1 MAKILYCGDCAVQTG
16 FGRVAEN
23 ILPML
28 AKEHEVVV
36 LAVNYWGDP
45 HDFSFRLYPA
55 MIGGSDPFG
64 SHRIAE
70 VLQKEKP
77 DMVLAVNDIWI
88 VNKLW
93 ERAKPLKEE
102 LGFKWYGYFPVDS
115 YGFFPDVF
123 KPCHEWD
130 GMGTY
135 TQFGMQEVRKA
146 GCDLPCDV
154 IPHGINREHFYKLDK
169 AACREEFKLSD
180 ELFIVFNGN
189 RNQPRKRIDLTI
201 RGFLKFAEGKPD
213 ARLWLHMGKKDQ
225 GWDIIPLF
233 KRMAREYGMDPTE
246 KLILTS
252 SQFDVTKCLPIAAL
266 NRAYNCADVGVNT
279 CIGEGWGLVNFEHAA
294 TGVAQVVP
302 DHTSMK
308 EVFSGIPRI
317 PVESWEVDRNY
328 GLDRG
333 QPSPDGLADIL
344 SHYYEHRDDLEKV
357 ADWCFDMTQQDV
369 FLWDTIG
376 EAFLTVINR
385 TLVAAPKAPR
395 KRKIQEA

>member
-45 HDFSFRLYPA
+45 HDLPFRLYPA
-55 MIGGSDPFG
+55 MSGGHDPYG

-88 VNKLW
+88 LNNLW
-93 ERAKPLKEE
+93 ERAKGLREE

-115 YGFFPDVF
+115 YGFFPKVF
-123 KPCHEWD
+123 ESCHEWD

-135 TQFGMQEVRKA
+135 TQFGLQEVRKA
-146 GCDLPCDV
+146 GCEMPCDV
-154 IPHGINREHFYKLDK
+154 IPHGIDRDSFFKLDK
-169 AACREEFKLSD
+169 AECREEFNLD
-180 ELFIVFNGN
+180 PDLFVVFNGN
-189 RNQPRKRIDLTI
+189 RNQPRKRIDITI
-201 RGFLKFAEGKPD
+201 RGFLKFAEDKPN
-213 ARLWLHMGKKDQ
+213 ACLWLHMGSKDQ
-225 GWDIIPLF
+225 GWDILPLF
-233 KRMAREYGMDPTE
+233 KRMARDFGVDPTG
-246 KLILTS
+246 KMILTS
-252 SQFDVTKCLPIAAL
+252 RQFDVTRCLPIDKL
-266 NRAYNCADVGVNT
+266 NVAYNCADVGVNT

-294 TGVAQVVP
+294 AGVAQIVP

-308 EVFSGIPRI
+308 EIFRGIPRI
-317 PVESWEVDRNY
+317 PVESWEVDQNY

-333 QPSPDGLADIL
+333 QPSADGLADIL
-344 SHYYEHRDDLEKV
+344 NHYYEHRDDLQKV
-357 ADWCFDMTQQDV
+357 ADWCHEMTKEEV
-369 FLWDTIG
+369 YSWETIG
-376 EAFLTVINR
+376 NAFLQVVNR
-385 TLVAAPKAPR
+385 TLVEPPKPKR
-395 KRKIQEA
+395 KRKIKEA